1 MQLAATLATA
11 RGNATDAAHWAGKV
25 SAKQE
30 EILETPLLEESKART
45 KLDKHMDK
53 VGRGGGGE
61 RGRGGG
67 GGAWEGGNPC
77 VVVVGGGGGV
87 WH

>member
-30 EILETPLLEESKART
+30 EVLETPLLEEAKART

-53 VGRGGGGE
+53 VCGWLCR
-61 RGRGGG
+61 
-67 GGAWEGGNPC
+67 
-77 VVVVGGGGGV
+77 V
-87 WH
+87 